1 MGKTMLEQIDGK
13 KFVECNVKGCS
24 SDAPS
29 RISTRT
35 EWIHLCRSHA
45 DEYATGLIERKDL
58 DIDYYQVF
66 ENIRGI
72 DV

>member
-1 MGKTMLEQIDGK
+1 M
-13 KFVECNVKGCS
+13 VNCNCKGCENP
-24 SDAPS
+24 APV

-58 DIDYYQVF
+58 DIGYYQVF
-66 ENIRGI
+66 ENIKG
-72 DV
+72 VEL